1 MMVSSQGGERR
12 SGTVEEF
19 DETVGLGSV
28 AGAGGGRY
36 PFHCTQIAGGS
47 RTVDV
52 GATVT
57 FVVIP
62 GHGGVWEAG
71 DLRVT

>member
-1 MMVSSQGGERR
+1 MIAGSEGSDRR

-19 DETVGLGSV
+19 DENVGLGSV
-28 AGAGGGRY
+28 AAAGGGRY

-47 RTVDV
+47 RTIEA
-52 GATVT
+52 GANVT
-57 FVVIP
+57 FSVIP

-71 DLRVT
+71 DLRPS